1 MILQKILFSVI
12 GLFLE
17 CPGTTAFSL
26 RQILQLISSPI
37 QSLSVYDFDRSVT
50 SLPQDLFAAG
60 VNIRHLQFSHSHLQ
74 VLKENS
80 LKNLYGTLE
89 SLSIVNGK
97 LTQVNFNLFFYLFF
111 FLLDNKLNKDLF
123 PFLRHVY
130 LKKNYYLIRSMQS

>member
-1 MILQKILFSVI
+1 MFFT

-50 SLPQDLFAAG
+50 SLPQDLFATG

-97 LTQVNFNLFFYLFF
+97 LTQVNFNLFLSFELLFF
-111 FLLDNKLNKDLF
+111 FFYRRIIN
-123 PFLRHVY
+123 
-130 LKKNYYLIRSMQS
+130 